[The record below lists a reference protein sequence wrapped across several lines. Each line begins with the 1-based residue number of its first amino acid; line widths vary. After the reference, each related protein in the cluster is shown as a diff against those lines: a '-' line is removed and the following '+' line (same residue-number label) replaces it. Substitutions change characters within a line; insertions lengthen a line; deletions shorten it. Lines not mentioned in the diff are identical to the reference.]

1 MFNAAFM
8 LLTDSVQMLAPES
21 MIGVAFES
29 AQKQGDYF
37 CQDGLVFE
45 YAMRQI
51 RFAHCSVLPQEA
63 SHVSRHGC
71 WQPQHHREN
80 A

>member
-37 CQDGLVFE
+37 SQDGLVFE

-51 RFAHCSVLPQEA
+51 RFAHC
-63 SHVSRHGC
+63 
-71 WQPQHHREN
+71 
-80 A
+80 